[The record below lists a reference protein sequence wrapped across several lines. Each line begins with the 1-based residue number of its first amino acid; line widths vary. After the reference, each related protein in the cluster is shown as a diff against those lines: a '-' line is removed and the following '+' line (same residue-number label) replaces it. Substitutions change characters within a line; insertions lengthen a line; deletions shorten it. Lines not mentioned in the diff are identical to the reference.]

1 MAKLNF
7 KCATMNSGKTLDL
20 IRTAY
25 NYEENEFNVLILKPA
40 VDTKANNFISSRVGL
55 KRKVDFL
62 IHEDD
67 DIFELLKG
75 SLKDVAC
82 ILIDEAQFLK
92 EYQVDQFAIITKA
105 LDIPVICF
113 GLRTNFMMKSF
124 EGSKRLLEI
133 AEEIEILPTMC
144 RCGNVARFV
153 GRKENGEFVTNGKEI
168 VIDGTDNVEYV
179 PLCGDCYFRQVKKID
194 YQKIKQKLR

>member
-62 IHEDD
+62 IREND

>member
-40 VDTKANNFISSRVGL
+40 VDTKADNFISSRVGL